1 MGQLL
6 LPLFASD
13 TKMINLILGVR
24 EQSGTVFYLLNGMPI
39 YSHASEDLHK
49 FRFITSNLILQG
61 LCKNK
66 EIVDA
71 FHVSSDSVRRWK
83 KLLDEQGEG
92 VFFKEE
98 ARHGRPHK
106 LLPEALARI
115 QIELDKGRS
124 VNGIAKEEGL
134 SEGSLRYAITQ
145 GKLKKNANQSETAIT
160 RSERSHED
168 AKAAQEIGIAASRIQ
183 ERA

>member
-6 LPLFASD
+6 LPLFPSD

-24 EQSGTVFYLLNGMPI
+24 EQSGTVYYLLNGMPI

-83 KLLDEQGEG
+83 KVLDEQGESAL
-92 VFFKEE
+92 FKEE

-106 LLPEALARI
+106 LLPKALERI
-115 QIELDKGRS
+115 QDELDKGRS
-124 VNGIAKEEGL
+124 VNSIAKQEGV
-134 SEGSLRYAITQ
+134 SEGALRYTIKQ
-145 GKLKKNANQSETAIT
+145 GKLKKKRKSN
-160 RSERSHED
+160 
-168 AKAAQEIGIAASRIQ
+168 
-183 ERA
+183 

>member
-6 LPLFASD
+6 LPLFPSD

-24 EQSGTVFYLLNGMPI
+24 EQSGTVYYLLNGMPI
-39 YSHASEDLHK
+39 YSHEVEDLHK

-92 VFFKEE
+92 AFFKEE

-106 LLPEALARI
+106 LVP
-115 QIELDKGRS
+115 KVWS
-124 VNGIAKEEGL
+124 
-134 SEGSLRYAITQ
+134 
-145 GKLKKNANQSETAIT
+145 
-160 RSERSHED
+160 
-168 AKAAQEIGIAASRIQ
+168 ASRLN
-183 ERA
+183 

>member
-1 MGQLL
+1 
-6 LPLFASD
+6 
-13 TKMINLILGVR
+13 
-24 EQSGTVFYLLNGMPI
+24 MPI

-92 VFFKEE
+92 AFFKEE

-124 VNGIAKEEGL
+124 VNGISKEEGL
-134 SEGSLRYAITQ
+134 SEGTLRYAIKQ
-145 GKLKKNANQSETAIT
+145 GKLKKKRES
-160 RSERSHED
+160 D
-168 AKAAQEIGIAASRIQ
+168 
-183 ERA
+183 